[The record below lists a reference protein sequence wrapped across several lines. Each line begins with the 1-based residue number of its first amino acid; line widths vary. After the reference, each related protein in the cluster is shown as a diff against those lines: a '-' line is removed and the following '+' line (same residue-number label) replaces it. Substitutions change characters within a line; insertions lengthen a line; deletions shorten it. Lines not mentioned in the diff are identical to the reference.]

1 VEVRLAHEQGLIHQR
16 ELNHFQNWAL
26 LYWVYLD
33 RRTYNESLR
42 SELEVQTFNLFPDR
56 WIEVYKGRPDSVLT
70 PAPTES
76 DEIPVDDIDLIHS
89 WYESHE
95 QQRLMNGAG
104 EIRPTGPETPKW
116 GEWS

>member
-16 ELNHFQNWAL
+16 ELSHFQNWAL

-33 RRTYNESLR
+33 RRTQNETLR

-56 WIEVYKGRPDSVLT
+56 WIEVYKGRCDSILT
-70 PAPTES
+70 PEPSEDA
-76 DEIPVDDIDLIHS
+76 EIPVDDIDLIHS
-89 WYESHE
+89 WYEAVD
-95 QQRLMNGAG
+95 QKRTMNGAG
-104 EIRPTGPETPKW
+104 EVAGPQAPQW